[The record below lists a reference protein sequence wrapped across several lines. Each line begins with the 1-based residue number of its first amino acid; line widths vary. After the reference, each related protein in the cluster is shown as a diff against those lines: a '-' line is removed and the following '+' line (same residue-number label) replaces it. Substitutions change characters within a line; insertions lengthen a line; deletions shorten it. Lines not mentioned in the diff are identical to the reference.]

1 MRSWSLGMSDPLSLT
16 LAADFRQDGVDFSN
30 DQIWELGLG
39 GGDPPALAARTT
51 YGLRARSMRIFPL
64 FKMGRRITTNPA
76 EFNSPPRLR
85 RFTPSFLHLEY
96 APFPGLEVI
105 AEYWVPSSQTL
116 AGRLTI
122 TNRLSNP
129 QAMQFDLCGLLS
141 PINGQSLAPIEMQ
154 SVHVLAGRTSN
165 LAPVIFLTGGPL
177 PGAGPYPSLMIDLN
191 LAAGAS
197 RQLTWV
203 HAALGEPQASFNLAR
218 HTAARPWDAEC
229 TRLEFLHASQT
240 IDIQT
245 GDPDWDA
252 AFALSQRL
260 AFSLFYPASDDLPY
274 PRAVQSR
281 SPDKGYLPP
290 GKWLGRTP
298 LADGQSALE
307 SYYFASLLPNVPGL
321 MEDVVRNFTSNQDVE
336 GYIHDR
342 PGLAG
347 QQARWLSPP
356 LLALQSWKVYESR
369 KDVNFIEDVFPRLLA
384 YMQVW
389 LDAAHDRDRDG
400 FPEWDHPLQA
410 GLEDHPVFDLWHA
423 WGRGA
428 DISFFESPALAA
440 MLYSECGALIR
451 MADLIGDPI
460 QRERLERIAESLQ
473 NEVEECWDADA
484 AIYRMRDRDTHY
496 RPAWQSLGTQTG
508 SGKLELKQAFR
519 FPRRLLLQL
528 RIQDPSCRP
537 KITLRGRAG
546 GKPAKEELVRTSM
559 QWGAGWAAYTSRNCF
574 TRLARVD
581 VMGIGVQDEVE
592 VSVLG
597 FNIEDQT
604 LLLPLW
610 AGIPHPRRAQTMVSR
625 SLMNTERFYQPYG
638 ISAYPIT
645 DGGDWL
651 PHTAEADTVWMGVHM
666 PWCHLLGEGLLAYGL
681 RAEAAQLTVRLM
693 AGIIQNLKKRHAFYS
708 TYHAGSGAGM
718 GEQNAISGLAPL
730 GLFLET
736 LGVRLLDEKSIRLE
750 GQNPFPWPVTVAYRG
765 LSVARYA
772 DHTDVTFLGG
782 ETVTVT
788 DPTSCIISLS

>member
-1 MRSWSLGMSDPLSLT
+1 MSNPLSLT
-16 LAADFRQDGVDFSN
+16 LAADFRQDGVDLSN
-30 DQIWELGLG
+30 DQVWELGLG
-39 GGDPPALAARTT
+39 GGDPSALAARTT
-51 YGLRARSMRIFPL
+51 YGLRARSMRIFPS
-64 FKMGRRITTNPA
+64 FKMGRRIITNPS
-76 EFNSPPRLR
+76 EFDSPPRLR
-85 RFTPSFLHLEY
+85 RFTPSLLHLEY
-96 APFPGLEVI
+96 APFTGLEVI

-122 TNRLSNP
+122 TNRSSDP
-129 QAMQFDLCGLLS
+129 QAMQFDLCSLLS
-141 PINGQSLAPIEMQ
+141 PINGQSLAAIEMQ

-203 HAALGEPQASFNLAR
+203 HAALEEPQASFDLAR
-218 HTAARPWDAEC
+218 RTAARPWDAEC

-307 SYYFASLLPNVPGL
+307 GYYFANLLPNTPGL
-321 MEDVVRNFTSNQDVE
+321 MENVVRNFTTNQDVE

-347 QQARWLSPP
+347 QQARWISPP
-356 LLALQSWKVYESR
+356 LLAIQAWKVYESR
-369 KDVNFIEDVFPRLLA
+369 KDVNFIEYVFPRLLS
-384 YMQVW
+384 YFQVW
-389 LDAAHDRDRDG
+389 LDATHDRDRDG

-423 WGRGA
+423 WGQGA

-440 MLYSECGALIR
+440 MLYSDCRALIQ
-451 MADLIGDPI
+451 MANLIDDPV
-460 QRERLERIAESLQ
+460 QSERLEQIAESLR
-473 NEVEECWDADA
+473 NEVEACWDADA

-496 RPAWQSLGTQTG
+496 RPAWQLLGTQTG
-508 SGKLELKQAFR
+508 NGKLELKQAFR
-519 FPRRLLLQL
+519 FPRRLLVHLH
-528 RIQDPSCRP
+528 IQDPSCHP
-537 KITLRGRAG
+537 KIILRGRAG
-546 GKPAKEELVRTSM
+546 GKPAREELTRSSM
-559 QWGAGWAAYTSRNCF
+559 HWGTGWAAYTCHNCY

-581 VMGIGVQDEVE
+581 VKGVGPQDKVT

-597 FNIEDQT
+597 FNIEDRS
-604 LLLPLW
+604 LLMPLW

-625 SLMNTERFYQPYG
+625 SLMNPERFYNPYG
-638 ISAYPIT
+638 ISAYPTT
-645 DGGDWL
+645 DLGDWF
-651 PHTAEADTVWMGVHM
+651 PHTAEAEAVWMGVHM

-681 RAEAAQLTVRLM
+681 RNEAADLITKLM

-708 TYHAGSGAGM
+708 SYHAESGAGM
-718 GEQNAISGLAPL
+718 GEQNAVSGLAPL

-736 LGVRLLDEKSIRLE
+736 LGVRFLNDESVRLE
-750 GQNPFPWPVTVAYRG
+750 GPNPFPWPVTIQYKGFHITRHANDTEIECPDGQMV
-765 LSVARYA
+765 V
-772 DHTDVTFLGG
+772 V
-782 ETVTVT
+782 E
-788 DPTSCIISLS
+788 DPEPCIVSIRLEE